1 MWPAVCRTRCEAPSA
16 KERHPAGCLS
26 CFVNARAPAHRKE
39 RNVCKGN
46 LCRVSGY
53 GWPRQVARH
62 KRFAAGKTLAQAEF
76 ISAEH
81 VKYPWGGAA
90 RGRECRHSRIPQGK
104 ECVQGKPLPGFPC
117 TFNQRPPQAALI
129 FASQKSAVPSLAPNN
144 KTTPKGW
151 FWLSDSLD
159 AGTPAHRKER
169 NVCKGNLRR
178 VSLARS
184 ITRPQ
189 ATTFAQQKCRTNKKR
204 HTNVCLFLLV
214 RAMGLEPTRSY
225 EHRHLKPACLPI
237 PARSR
242 AEYPSIIA
250 KSAALSIVP
259 GEFPRPCPA
268 ERDVL

>member
-1 MWPAVCRTRCEAPSA
+1 MWPAVCRTRCDAPSA

-26 CFVNARAPAHRKE
+26 CFVNACTPAHRKE

-62 KRFAAGKTLAQAEF
+62 KRFAAGKTLAQADF

-151 FWLSDSLD
+151 FCWCERWDLNPHDLTNTGTSSL
-159 AGTPAHRKER
+159 P
-169 NVCKGNLRR
+169 
-178 VSLARS
+178 
-184 ITRPQ
+184 
-189 ATTFAQQKCRTNKKR
+189 
-204 HTNVCLFLLV
+204 VCLFQHARGQNTHLL
-214 RAMGLEPTRSY
+214 
-225 EHRHLKPACLPI
+225 
-237 PARSR
+237 
-242 AEYPSIIA
+242 
-250 KSAALSIVP
+250 
-259 GEFPRPCPA
+259 
-268 ERDVL
+268 

>member
-81 VKYPWGGAA
+81 IKYPWGGAA

-144 KTTPKGW
+144 KTTPKG
-151 FWLSDSLD
+151 
-159 AGTPAHRKER
+159 
-169 NVCKGNLRR
+169 V
-178 VSLARS
+178 V
-184 ITRPQ
+184 
-189 ATTFAQQKCRTNKKR
+189 
-204 HTNVCLFLLV
+204 LLV

-242 AEYPSIIA
+242 AEYPFIIA

-259 GEFPRPCPA
+259 DEFPRPCPA